1 MRVPYDLYIWPLA
14 LVAVACIPL
23 DAEVH
28 ASLCP
33 VDRLGLD
40 WCPGCGLGRSMKY
53 LLVGDWRRSWEMH
66 PLGGFAVLVIGLR
79 IAEIIKLLTTQNRE
93 NGKRTQIPS

>member
-1 MRVPYDLYIWPLA
+1 
-14 LVAVACIPL
+14 
-23 DAEVH
+23 
-28 ASLCP
+28 
-33 VDRLGLD
+33 
-40 WCPGCGLGRSMKY
+40 
-53 LLVGDWRRSWEMH
+53 MH